1 MRQTP
6 NEKNRPVRA
15 ARAADLK
22 NRGEK
27 TALAPANERAAL
39 AWLGLAWLG
48 LAWLGLAWLGLAWLG
63 LAKMIAMSLDF
74 LCDLANVLAES

>member
-6 NEKNRPVRA
+6 NEKNRPVLT

-48 LAWLGLAWLGLAWLG
+48 LAWLGLAWQHDTGLPACG
-63 LAKMIAMSLDF
+63 VVCTYYFIVTDI
-74 LCDLANVLAES
+74 